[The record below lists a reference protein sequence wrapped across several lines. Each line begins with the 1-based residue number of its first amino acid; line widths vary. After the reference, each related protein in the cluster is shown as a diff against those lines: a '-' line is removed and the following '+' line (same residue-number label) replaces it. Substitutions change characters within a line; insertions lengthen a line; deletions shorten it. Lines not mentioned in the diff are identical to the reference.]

1 MLVSTVQQNESAI
14 HIHVSP
20 PFWTSFSFRS
30 PVINYQF
37 HFTNFLSGFFL
48 KHHVFFCKKNGVTV
62 WLKMK
67 IKILKW
73 GNQIWS
79 FRLPLFHA
87 FIPRLANYG
96 WWLNS
101 ETTWL
106 PMLKMFTLWCFP
118 ESLLSLAVNHG
129 VICEAAVTPPISELQ
144 VLKGFVFF
152 ISAFLTTGSYAWRK
166 KRHDIVPVT
175 KSINSGHKQPR
186 LKPRLC
192 SSLFDR
198 EQLTSWYKYGFHL

>member
-1 MLVSTVQQNESAI
+1 M
-14 HIHVSP
+14 
-20 PFWTSFSFRS
+20 
-30 PVINYQF
+30 
-37 HFTNFLSGFFL
+37 
-48 KHHVFFCKKNGVTV
+48 
-62 WLKMK
+62 
-67 IKILKW
+67 KILKG

-79 FRLPLFHA
+79 FQLPLFHA
-87 FIPRLANYG
+87 FIPGLANYG

-106 PMLKMFTLWCFP
+106 PMLKMFTLWCFL

-152 ISAFLTTGSYAWRK
+152 TSAFLTTGSYARRK
-166 KRHDIVPVT
+166 RRHDIVPVT
-175 KSINSGHKQPR
+175 RSINSGHKQPR

-192 SSLFDR
+192 SSLCDC
-198 EQLTSWYKYGFHL
+198 EQLTS